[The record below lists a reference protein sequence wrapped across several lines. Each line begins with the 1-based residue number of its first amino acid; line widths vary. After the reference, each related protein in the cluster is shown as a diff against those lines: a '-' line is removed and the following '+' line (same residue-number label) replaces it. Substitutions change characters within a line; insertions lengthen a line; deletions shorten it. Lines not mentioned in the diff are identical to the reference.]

1 VRPGV
6 YPLCRGCMLQ
16 LLPEDRLEWRAVYKC
31 PVCGSELAG
40 EECCVW
46 AGRLRGLF
54 LYGLWLSKKGLR
66 RDLLALLSTVAPP
79 EGAFYSMRTLRGATW
94 IVVRRPSRRL
104 LAWLR

>member
-1 VRPGV
+1 MKAGV

-16 LLPEDRLEWRAVYKC
+16 LLPEDWEPDRDFYKC
-31 PVCGSELAG
+31 PVCGSEIAG
-40 EECCVW
+40 CEACVW

-66 RDLLALLSTVAPP
+66 RDLLALLSIVAPP

-94 IVVRRPSRRL
+94 TVVRRPSRRL